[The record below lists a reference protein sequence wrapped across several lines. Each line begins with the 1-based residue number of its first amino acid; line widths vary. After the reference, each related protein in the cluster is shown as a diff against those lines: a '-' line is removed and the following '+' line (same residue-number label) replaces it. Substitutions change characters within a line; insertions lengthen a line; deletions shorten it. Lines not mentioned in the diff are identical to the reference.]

1 VAGLYLTGSRSVIA
15 AALGG
20 LVVLVLIV
28 VRKKTVPVR
37 GVVAFAAVAVV
48 VMVISFPLVIGH
60 DVAGET
66 AKQSLIVRVELIR
79 AGLRVMAT
87 RPLFGVGVDRFWVLA
102 GGLASPELHALWSG
116 RMNPHN
122 DFLRFGAE
130 LGLAGLGL
138 FLWIL
143 GAASRQIW
151 QALRRTGD
159 PRLAGL
165 VAGLVAFLIT
175 SLISNPLMLREVSY
189 VFWIA
194 LGLAAGHSAALQ
206 SQSLGHVP
214 EPATFVPARPWS
226 RVSRLRWSIALLLGG
241 VLLSSIPFRARQE
254 VASADLTRVSYG
266 LSDWVTEADGTPFRW
281 SGPQVTLF
289 VDGRARLLVIPMRS
303 ALPAGALQRVEVRI
317 DGQPAN
323 SMAIGPEWQQLRTL
337 LPAHA
342 SAGHYRIDLL
352 VSPSWLPT
360 EVIPGKQDRPVLG
373 VKVGKIDVIMPSN
386 QGR

>member
-1 VAGLYLTGSRSVIA
+1 
-15 AALGG
+15 
-20 LVVLVLIV
+20 
-28 VRKKTVPVR
+28 
-37 GVVAFAAVAVV
+37 VVAFAVVVVV

-87 RPLFGVGVDRFWVLA
+87 RPLFGVGIDRFWVLA
-102 GGLASPELHALWSG
+102 GSLASPELHALWSG

-130 LGLAGLGL
+130 LGLVGLGL

-143 GAASRQIW
+143 VAASRQIW
-151 QALRRTGD
+151 QALRRTAD

-194 LGLAAGHSAALQ
+194 LGLAVGHSAAPQ
-206 SQSLGHVP
+206 PHGHVP
-214 EPATFVPARPWS
+214 EPATLQPARPWS
-226 RVSRLRWSIALLLGG
+226 RVSRLRWPIALLLGG
-241 VLLSSIPFRARQE
+241 LLLFSIPFRARQE

-266 LSDWVTEADGTPFRW
+266 LSEWDTEADGTPFRW

-317 DGQPAN
+317 DGRPAN

-337 LPAHA
+337 LPAQA
-342 SAGHYRIDLL
+342 SAGHYRIDLQ
-352 VSPSWLPT
+352 VSPT
-360 EVIPGKQDRPVLG
+360 R
-373 VKVGKIDVIMPSN
+373 
-386 QGR
+386 